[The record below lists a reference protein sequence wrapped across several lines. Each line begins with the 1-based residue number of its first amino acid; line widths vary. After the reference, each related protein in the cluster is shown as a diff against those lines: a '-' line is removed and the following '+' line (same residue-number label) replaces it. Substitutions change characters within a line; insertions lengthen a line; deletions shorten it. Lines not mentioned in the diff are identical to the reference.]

1 MDLSII
7 IVSWNV
13 KELLK
18 KNLKEIFQNTKN
30 IKFEIFVI
38 DNNSQDKTVEMIK
51 KEFPQ
56 VNLIVNNY
64 NAGFAKANNQGIK
77 KVKGKYILL
86 LNPDMKVLDNTLEN
100 MVNWMNKNKN
110 VGVSGCHLIDN
121 NNRTISHVRKFPTL
135 FDQLMIVLKIPHIF
149 PKVLNKYLMKDFNY
163 NKEAEVDSI
172 RGAFFMIRREVI
184 DKLVG
189 LDERYFIWFEEVDFC
204 KQVYVAGGEVWYTP
218 VAECI
223 DYVGQSFN
231 QVDRKVKQ
239 NYFKDSQLKYF
250 KKWHSIWQYF
260 VLKIAWVLGKIITN
274 VLEVFHV
281 KGKGKT

>member
-64 NAGFAKANNQGIK
+64 NVGFAKANNQGIK
-77 KVKGKYILL
+77 KAKGKYILL

-163 NKEAEVDSI
+163 NKEVEVDSI

-184 DKLVG
+184 EKLKG
-189 LDERYFIWFEEVDFC
+189 LDERYFIWFEEVDYC
-204 KQVYVAGGEVWYTP
+204 KQIKNAGWKIIYTP
-218 VAECI
+218 TAKCI
-223 DYVGQSFN
+223 DYVGKSFS
-231 QVDRKVKQ
+231 QVNRGITQK
-239 NYFKDSQLKYF
+239 YFRDSMLKYF
-250 KKWHSIWQYF
+250 KKWHPIWQYWI
-260 VLKIAWVLGKIITN
+260 LKSAWTIGIFISFIGDKLNFKSR
-274 VLEVFHV
+274 V
-281 KGKGKT
+281 KT

>member
-18 KNLKEIFQNTKN
+18 KNLKEIYQNTKN
-30 IKFEIFVI
+30 ISFEIFVI

-51 KEFPQ
+51 KKFPQ
-56 VNLIVNNY
+56 VNLIINNH
-64 NAGFAKANNQGIK
+64 NTGFAKANNQGIK
-77 KVKGKYILL
+77 KAKGKYILL

-100 MVNWMNKNKN
+100 MVAWMDKNKKA
-110 VGVSGCHLIDN
+110 GVAGCHLVDN
-121 NNRTISHVRKFPTL
+121 NNKTIPHVRKFPEF
-135 FDQLMIVLKIPHIF
+135 FDQLMIVLKIPHVF
-149 PKVLNKYLMKDFNY
+149 PKVLDKYLMKNFDY

-204 KQVYVAGGEVWYTP
+204 KQVKNAGWKIIYTP
-218 VAECI
+218 TVKCV
-223 DYVGQSFN
+223 DYIGKSFS
-231 QVDRKVKQ
+231 QVNRGITQK
-239 NYFKDSQLKYF
+239 YFRDSMLKYF
-250 KKWHSIWQYF
+250 KKWHPVWQYCILKLIWPIGIFISF
-260 VLKIAWVLGKIITN
+260 VENKLNFKSTKI
-274 VLEVFHV
+274 
-281 KGKGKT
+281 